1 MLGNFNQLPFNRTEA
16 TSATKNATDSLVL
29 GFIES
34 PFIEFFVSDS
44 ITFNINESNFI
55 LNINTSDFISIGFTE
70 GINFIDRVILENL
83 LIATTGSISERQL
96 DTIDNIAVS
105 PLEIVDLLNILSS
118 VSDDITISIDTIV
131 IGPSQGI
138 VATDSLVID
147 VIEFTSKLEGADVVE
162 AATILLGE
170 SQALLVTTSGLDPPI
185 IGLTE
190 VANYTYELPVVTD
203 DLIVST
209 IEINPFKEYFVND
222 SIILTINDQINH
234 NRELASIDSLS
245 FTFVDGINLL
255 ARTIS
260 DIIFTYTVD
269 NIVDNLVVNHNL
281 TDSLV
286 LSSLTTVSNFEKLV
300 SDLLKI
306 LIYSDVQNETQIYIK
321 IDGIWCNIQTIWIK
335 VDGTWRL
342 VLKVYNKVSDT
353 WELR

>member
-1 MLGNFNQLPFNRTEA
+1 MLGSFNRLLFNRA
-16 TSATKNATDSLVL
+16 GITSTIKTASDSLVL
-29 GFIES
+29 APTES
-34 PFIEFFVSDS
+34 TSPVSVSVIDS
-44 ITFNINESNFI
+44 ILMNFVET
-55 LNINTSDFISIGFTE
+55 TSC
-70 GINFIDRVILENL
+70 IDRVILENL
-83 LIATTGSISERQL
+83 LIAATGSISERQL
-96 DTIDNIAVS
+96 DTIDNITVS

-203 DLIVST
+203 DLIIST
-209 IEINPFKEYFVND
+209 TEINSSKEYFVSD
-222 SIILTINDQINH
+222 SIILIINNQISH
-234 NRELASIDSLS
+234 NRELASIDSFSLVS
-245 FTFVDGINLL
+245 TDRVDPFI
-255 ARTIS
+255 RITSDSISPYVTS
-260 DIIFTYTVD
+260 DIID
-269 NIVDNLVVNHNL
+269 DLVVNHNKI
-281 TDSLV
+281 DSLI
-286 LSSLTTVSNFEKLV
+286 LSLPGTILGFEKRAIDSLKVLV
-300 SDLLKI
+300 
-306 LIYSDVQNETQIYIK
+306 YSDVQSETQIYVK
-321 IDGIWCNIQTIWIK
+321 VNDIWYNINSIQIK